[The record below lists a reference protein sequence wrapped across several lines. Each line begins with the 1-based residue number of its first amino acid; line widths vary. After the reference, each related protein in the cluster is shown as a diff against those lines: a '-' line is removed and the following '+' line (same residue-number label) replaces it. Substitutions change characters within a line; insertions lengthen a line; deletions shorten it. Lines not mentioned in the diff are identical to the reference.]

1 MARIKLPVD
10 QVLTVLTETPQR
22 IAALTVGVPEA
33 VLRAAPVDEWS
44 ANDVLAHLRACADVW
59 GDNMALMLA
68 ENKPTIRAVNPRTW
82 IKSKD
87 YNELKFQRS
96 LGAFTKQRAALLP
109 LLQRLAPRDWSRT
122 CLLLGGGSPLELTVL
137 DYAQRLA
144 RHERP
149 HLKQIARAVQAKQR

>member
-1 MARIKLPVD
+1 MPRVTFPVAEL
-10 QVLTVLTETPQR
+10 LTVLTETPQR
-22 IAALTVGVPEA
+22 IAALTMGVPDA
-33 VLRAAPVDEWS
+33 VLQAAPVDEWS

-82 IKSKD
+82 IKSTD
-87 YNELKFQRS
+87 YNELQFQTS
-96 LGAFTKQRAALLP
+96 LRAFTEQRAKLLP
-109 LLQRLAPRDWSRT
+109 QLQTLAPRDWSRA

-149 HLKQIARAVQAKQR
+149 HVKQIARVVVAMQR